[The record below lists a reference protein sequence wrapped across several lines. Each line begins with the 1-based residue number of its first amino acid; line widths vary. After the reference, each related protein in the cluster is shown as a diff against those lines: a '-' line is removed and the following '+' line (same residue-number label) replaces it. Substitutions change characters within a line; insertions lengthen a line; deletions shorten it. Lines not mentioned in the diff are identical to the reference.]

1 MLERVLYFKTVDS
14 PIGRLRLMASHK
26 GLCGILFNDGK
37 DNNLT
42 LEDAAQADDNNPF
55 LVKAQA
61 QLDEYFRNKR
71 KSFDV
76 KLDVR
81 GTIFQQKAWKELV
94 KIPFGSTISYSEQ
107 AKRMGDPKKARAVGM
122 ANGRNPL
129 PIIVPCHRVIGES
142 GHLTGYAG
150 GLNIKQYLL
159 NHEGIAAA
167 VAS

>member
-26 GLCGILFNDGK
+26 GLCAILFHDGK
-37 DNNLT
+37 DNKLT
-42 LEDAAQADDNNPF
+42 LEGTVEADEHNPF
-55 LVKAQA
+55 LVKAQG
-61 QLDEYFRNKR
+61 QLDEYFKKKR
-71 KSFDV
+71 KAFDV

-94 KIPFGSTISYSEQ
+94 KIPFGSTISYGEQ

-150 GLNIKQYLL
+150 GLNIKEYLL
-159 NHEGIAAA
+159 NHEDIAIA
-167 VAS
+167 VA

>member
-1 MLERVLYFKTVDS
+1 MLERVLHFKTVDS

-42 LEDAAQADDNNPF
+42 LEDAAQADEHNAF

-150 GLNIKQYLL
+150 GLNIKEYLL